1 MRININWV
9 NQHLINELYAA
20 PVVKGVLHDGFDVVL
35 IDLIS
40 GEQVAI
46 HLIERD
52 IDVGYIQSV
61 LEDNAAN
68 GRFTLFF
75 LWSAMLLPEHGER
88 YLPYDWM
95 TALLD
100 IYGDKI
106 YAFENYGQNAWLFPV
121 YFEPEEGTLWRNVR
135 YGEALDMA
143 ALHCQTVRTEG
154 GFLQGAWRI
163 ATFNAETPRYE
174 RRQRA
179 GRHHREAPRSA
190 RAAIFDHYDVL
201 GVPYDADLETVR
213 REYRRLALQ
222 FHPDYNKAPDATER
236 MQALNTAY
244 AKIVEFL
251 GENEPKSAD

>member
-20 PVVKGVLHDGFDVVL
+20 PIVKGVLHDGFDVVL

-40 GEQVAI
+40 GEQIAI

-52 IDVGYIQSV
+52 IDVAYIQEI
-61 LEDNAAN
+61 LETNAAN

-95 TALLD
+95 TVLLD

-121 YFEPEEGTLWRNVR
+121 HFEPEEGTLWRNVR

-143 ALHCQTVRTEG
+143 ALCCQTVRTEG
-154 GFLQGAWRI
+154 GFLNGAWRI
-163 ATFNAETPRYE
+163 ATFGTEPQHHE

-179 GRHHREAPRSA
+179 GRHHRERPRST

-201 GVPYDADLETVR
+201 GVAYDADLETVR

-236 MQALNTAY
+236 MQAINTAY
-244 AKIVEFL
+244 AKIVEYL
-251 GENEPKSAD
+251 GERDPKSGD

>member
-20 PVVKGVLHDGFDVVL
+20 PIVNSVLHDGFDVVL
-35 IDLIS
+35 VDLIS
-40 GEQVAI
+40 GEQIAI

-52 IDVGYIQSV
+52 IDVAYIQSI
-61 LEDNAAN
+61 LESNAAN

-95 TALLD
+95 TTLLD

-121 YFEPEEGTLWRNVR
+121 HFEPQEGTLWREVR

-143 ALHCQTVRTEG
+143 ALRCQTVRTEG
-154 GFLQGAWRI
+154 GFLNGAWRI
-163 ATFNAETPRYE
+163 ATFSDDPQPYE
-174 RRQRA
+174 RRRRA
-179 GRHHREAPRSA
+179 GRHHREPQRSV

-201 GVPYDADLETVR
+201 GVAYDADLETVR

-222 FHPDYNKAPDATER
+222 FHPDYNKAPDATKR
-236 MQALNTAY
+236 MQAINTAY
-244 AKIVEFL
+244 AKIVEYL
-251 GENEPKSAD
+251 GESEPKSSD